1 MIIRLGSNTFRDEKE
16 IVGVFDLDI
25 TSQSYITRGFLRSSE
40 SRGEVVNAAEDIPK
54 TFVLCN
60 ENKGTEVILCQSNTK
75 TVLRAV

>member
-1 MIIRLGSNTFRDEKE
+1 MNIRLGNSTFREEKE

-25 TSQSYITRGFLRSSE
+25 TSQSFITRAFLKASE
-40 SRGEVVNAAEDIPK
+40 TRGEVINAAEDIPR